1 MQKLRSDFDPDADQ
15 VCHFYSPAIKTLQ
28 RIALYETK
36 SRFYV
41 VGSNNTQNRFR
52 VLKIDRTDPKGLN
65 ICDDT
70 TVYSSKE
77 IRDLLTMI
85 DDGNRSKIGQKMGP
99 GLTRTVSAF
108 GIAGFVKFLEGYYI
122 ILITKRRKV
131 GLIGHHTI
139 YKIEDTVMISIPHES
154 VKEQHSDEQRYLK
167 MFQAID
173 LSSNFYFSYSYDLT
187 NTLQHNLTDPR
198 FLLRPSGEKTVIN
211 EFLADKDIM
220 DNVGYVSQF
229 QSKFVWNEFLMAG
242 MENINPEWIL
252 PIVHGFVDQSNV
264 SIYGQ
269 PVYVTL
275 IARRS
280 KNYAGTRFLKRG
292 ANNEG
297 DVANE
302 VETEQIA
309 CDASIGSDK
318 VYRNKYCRCFVFIF
332 ASCH

>member
-1 MQKLRSDFDPDADQ
+1 MESNDPPDTSNCDNNEESDKQTNNFFTLAL
-15 VCHFYSPAIKTLQ
+15 KTIQ

-36 SRFYV
+36 SRLYV
-41 VGSNNTQNRFR
+41 VGSNNTQSRFR

-65 ICDDT
+65 ISDDT
-70 TVYSSKE
+70 TLYNAKE
-77 IRDLLTMI
+77 IKELLTMI
-85 DDGNRSKIGQKMGP
+85 DVGNRSKIGQKMGS
-99 GLTRTVSAF
+99 GLTRQGSAF
-108 GIAGFVKFLEGYYI
+108 GIAGFVRFLEGYYI

-139 YKIEDTVMISIPHES
+139 YKIEETSMISIPHES
-154 VKEQHSDEQRYLK
+154 VREAHTDEQRYLK

-187 NTLQHNLTDPR
+187 NTLQHNLAQPK
-198 FLLRPSGEKTVIN
+198 FLIKPSGEKVSIN
-211 EFLADKDIM
+211 DLNIDHSDQNIS
-220 DNVGYVSQF
+220 YVSKF
-229 QSKFVWNEFLMAG
+229 QSKFVWNEYLMRG
-242 MENINPEWIL
+242 MEDINPEWIL

-280 KNYAGTRFLKRG
+280 KKYAGTRFLKRG
-292 ANNEG
+292 SNNEG

-309 CDASIGSDK
+309 CDASIGSDS
-318 VYRNKYCRCFVFIF
+318 VGHYTR
-332 ASCH
+332 